1 MSELTQKERAEATA
15 VERTRGEP
23 SYTPRFDIYEGDDEL
38 LLVGDLPGVTAENLD
53 IRYENRELSIYGKV
67 APREPQA
74 RSLHREYG
82 VGDFYRAFTIA
93 ENLEADKFRAELRH
107 GVLTLHLP
115 KSEAVK
121 PRRIEVRGE

>member
-1 MSELTQKERAEATA
+1 MSELAQKERAEAAA

-23 SYTPRFDIYEGDDEL
+23 TYTPRFDIYELEDEL
-38 LLVGDLPGVTAENLD
+38 LLVGDLPGVTVEELD
-53 IRYENRELSIYGKV
+53 IRYENRELSIYGRV
-67 APREPQA
+67 APREPRA

-93 ENLEADKFRAELRH
+93 ENLEADKIRAELRQ

-121 PRRIEVRGE
+121 PRRIEVKGE